1 MPQANFDSAPQSSA
15 LSQTRARSG
24 TAPRATYETRWFI
37 WARPQV
43 LVYCLAQCLLY
54 ACLGSIFPEAL
65 NAAMI
70 VIVGHLMLLASREG
84 VSQLADQNRAK
95 DLFSQ
100 CWVATYAFVDG
111 GLWLVNRHSQ
121 LITGL
126 STEGMVGI
134 IVLAALQAVYMRVL
148 GLHAWARL
156 ASAACSVA
164 LFAGLPAPWSE
175 LGQPHE
181 ALGLLGAHLA
191 GEIFIQATTLV
202 PVLPENSERR
212 ARARCSACPTGV
224 HPRMS
229 T

>member
-1 MPQANFDSAPQSSA
+1 M
-15 LSQTRARSG
+15 
-24 TAPRATYETRWFI
+24 
-37 WARPQV
+37 

-95 DLFSQ
+95 ELFSQ

-134 IVLAALQAVYMRVL
+134 IVLAALQAAPQLHQRAQLRLGPLQEAAVAAERFLSQVAGGGAEGLMR
-148 GLHAWARL
+148 R
-156 ASAACSVA
+156 
-164 LFAGLPAPWSE
+164 
-175 LGQPHE
+175 
-181 ALGLLGAHLA
+181 
-191 GEIFIQATTLV
+191 
-202 PVLPENSERR
+202 
-212 ARARCSACPTGV
+212 
-224 HPRMS
+224 
-229 T
+229 